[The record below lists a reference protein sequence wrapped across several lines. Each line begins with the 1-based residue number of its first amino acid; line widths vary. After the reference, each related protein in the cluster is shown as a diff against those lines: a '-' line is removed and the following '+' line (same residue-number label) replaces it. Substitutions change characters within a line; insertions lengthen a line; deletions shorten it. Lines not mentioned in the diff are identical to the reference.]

1 MGAVLP
7 GVWWNGDF
15 IRMPGEKAS
24 PELLSGITQALIA
37 RADKK
42 KER

>member
-1 MGAVLP
+1 MVIS
-7 GVWWNGDF
+7 F
-15 IRMPGEKAS
+15 RMPGDKAL
-24 PELLSGITQALIA
+24 PEHLSGITQALIA

>member
-1 MGAVLP
+1 MSAVLP
-7 GVWWNGDF
+7 GVWWNGDL
-15 IRMPGEKAS
+15 ILMPGDKAS
-24 PELLSGITQALIA
+24 PEHLSGITQALIA